1 MNIKR
6 KFKWLP
12 GSNEILGLFRIS
24 KPKYTVRNVYSQIN
38 KDIFVLK
45 LETLNLRMIYKRNT
59 LFFLETVLESKCLTF
74 CHLQHNK
81 TACRLNNWFCFLHNG
96 MKFPRL
102 CINTCM
108 FTHTCRNDNKFL
120 HMYKHSN
127 THSHQQS
134 IHKQI
139 INIVF
144 LLECHRK
151 FFHSLHN

>member
-1 MNIKR
+1 MRFLVFSEFQKLNT
-6 KFKWLP
+6 LY
-12 GSNEILGLFRIS
+12 GV
-24 KPKYTVRNVYSQIN
+24 YTV
-38 KDIFVLK
+38 KFVLK
-45 LETLNLRMIYKRNT
+45 LETLNHLVFLTVQMSNSLSSQHYK
-59 LFFLETVLESKCLTF
+59 TVCW
-74 CHLQHNK
+74 
-81 TACRLNNWFCFLHNG
+81 LNNWFCFLHNG